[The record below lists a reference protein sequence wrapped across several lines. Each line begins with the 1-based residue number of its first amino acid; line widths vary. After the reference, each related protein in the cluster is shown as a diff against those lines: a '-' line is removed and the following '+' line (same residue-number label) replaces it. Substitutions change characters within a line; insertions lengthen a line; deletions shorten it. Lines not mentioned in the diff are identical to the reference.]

1 MTSLSDLYTID
12 EESGAMWR
20 LLLGDS
26 CERLAELPDES
37 VDLSV
42 YSPPFASLFTYS
54 PSPRD
59 LGNSASRTEF
69 FEHYGYI
76 IRENYRVTKPGRICA
91 VHCQQLTTTMS
102 SNGVIGVTDFRGEI
116 IRAYV
121 DAGWILHGE
130 VTIDKDP
137 QAQAIRTKAQALMF
151 VTKNRD
157 SSMTRPALADYIADP
172 AEKAELAGEIF
183 GHVAAGRI
191 KIEINQRYE
200 LKDAVQAHR
209 DLESRKTTGSS
220 IFVI

>member
-121 DAGWILHGE
+121 DAGWSGVLLLPPHAKHAPPPGY
-130 VTIDKDP
+130 TGAGGRWPTCDP
-137 QAQAIRTKAQALMF
+137 CPDRSSART
-151 VTKNRD
+151 
-157 SSMTRPALADYIADP
+157 S
-172 AEKAELAGEIF
+172 G
-183 GHVAAGRI
+183 
-191 KIEINQRYE
+191 
-200 LKDAVQAHR
+200 
-209 DLESRKTTGSS
+209 SRCTATTVPMGCVRTASRCS
-220 IFVI
+220 